1 MEDGHNVIR
10 ILAREEAFYFRNNSG
25 ATEDEKYDWLS
36 SELEKLS
43 DDLDKLNLDPHQN
56 KYLKGCA
63 LNIGNKYNPKAEE
76 ILIDAAKMNPTM
88 YEIWNELGDCIW
100 KKGDKK
106 GARNC
111 FERALNQQRNK
122 VSLRNLSIVMR
133 QQESVSNEEIEES
146 VKISKEAVTLD
157 VTDGTSWYI
166 LGNAYLAQFF
176 LCGQASNVLKC
187 SLNAYSKASAD
198 EKVLSDPDYHYNK
211 GIVFKYLDDY
221 SNAIAYFSDAISI
234 HPQFTECLSELN
246 DLKDQITKT
255 CTLIKNKGKL
265 KGKNIALML
274 RKLKEKTQC
283 QNPSK
288 VSMTT
293 FDQLSV
299 GSNEDKAI
307 NCILISSIVPNGRTP
322 FVCIC
327 LDINS
332 SCFALNIYNIDCGK
346 APKLGD
352 VMTVPYPQ
360 KSVVNIVID
369 DVLNDFEMLRVDT
382 PLNMM
387 INNRQLPRDTL
398 APLKLTT
405 TALT

>member
-1 MEDGHNVIR
+1 MEDGQSVIK
-10 ILAREEAFYFRNNSG
+10 ILARDEAFYFKNNVG
-25 ATEDEKYDWLS
+25 ATEDQKCDWLS
-36 SELEKLS
+36 CESERVSK
-43 DDLDKLNLDPHQN
+43 DLDQLTLDPHQL

-63 LNIGNKYNPKAEE
+63 LNVGNKYNLKAEE

-88 YEIWNELGDCIW
+88 FEIWNELGDCIW

-111 FERALNQQRNK
+111 FERALNQERNK

-133 QQESVSNEEIEES
+133 QQESVTNAEIEES
-146 VKISKEAVTLD
+146 VKISKEAVSLD

-176 LCGQASNVLKC
+176 LCGQASNDLKC

-221 SNAIAYFSDAISI
+221 NNAIAHFTDAISI
-234 HPQFTECLSELN
+234 HPQFSECLSELN
-246 DLKDQITKT
+246 DLKDQILKT
-255 CTLIKNKGKL
+255 RQLIKNKGKL
-265 KGKNIALML
+265 KGKNIAVML
-274 RKLKEKTQC
+274 RKLKEKSLSQKPT
-283 QNPSK
+283 K

-293 FDQLSV
+293 FDKLNA
-299 GSNEDKAI
+299 GTNEEKAI
-307 NCILISSIVPNGRTP
+307 NCILISSFVPNGRTP

-327 LDINS
+327 LDTESN
-332 SCFALNIYNIDCGK
+332 CFALNIYNIDCGK

-360 KSVVNIVID
+360 KSAVNIVID
-369 DVLNDFEMLRVDT
+369 NELNDFEMVRVDT

>member
-1 MEDGHNVIR
+1 MEDGQNAIK
-10 ILAREEAFYFRNNSG
+10 ILARDEAFYFKNNVG
-25 ATEDEKYDWLS
+25 ATEDQKCDWLS
-36 SELEKLS
+36 CESERVSK
-43 DDLDKLNLDPHQN
+43 DLDQLTLDPHQL

-63 LNIGNKYNPKAEE
+63 LNVGNKYNLKAEE

-88 YEIWNELGDCIW
+88 FEIWNELGDCIW

-111 FERALNQQRNK
+111 FERALNQERNK

-133 QQESVSNEEIEES
+133 QQESVTNAEIEES
-146 VKISKEAVTLD
+146 VKISKEAVSLD

-176 LCGQASNVLKC
+176 LCGQASNDLKC

-221 SNAIAYFSDAISI
+221 NNAIAHFTDAISI
-234 HPQFTECLSELN
+234 HPQFSECLSELN
-246 DLKDQITKT
+246 DLKDQILKT
-255 CTLIKNKGKL
+255 RQLIKNKGKL
-265 KGKNIALML
+265 KGKNIAVML
-274 RKLKEKTQC
+274 RKLKEKSLSQKPT
-283 QNPSK
+283 K

-293 FDQLSV
+293 FDKLNA
-299 GSNEDKAI
+299 GTNEDKAI
-307 NCILISSIVPNGRTP
+307 NCILISSFVPNGRTP

-327 LDINS
+327 LDTESN
-332 SCFALNIYNIDCGK
+332 CFALNIYNIDCGK

-360 KSVVNIVID
+360 KSAVNIVID
-369 DVLNDFEMLRVDT
+369 NELNDFEMLRIDT

-387 INNRQLPRDTL
+387 INNRQLPRETL

>member
-1 MEDGHNVIR
+1 MEDGQNVIK
-10 ILAREEAFYFRNNSG
+10 ILARDEAFYFKNNIG
-25 ATEDEKYDWLS
+25 ATEDQKGVWLCR
-36 SELEKLS
+36 ELEKVS
-43 DDLDKLNLDPHQN
+43 DDLDKLNLDPHQC

-63 LNIGNKYNPKAEE
+63 LNIGNRYNPKAEE

-88 YEIWNELGDCIW
+88 FEIWNELGDCIW

-111 FERALNQQRNK
+111 FDRALNQQRNK

-133 QQESVSNEEIEES
+133 QQESVTNEEIEES
-146 VKISKEAVTLD
+146 VKISKEAVSLD

-221 SNAIAYFSDAISI
+221 SNAIAYFTDAISI
-234 HPQFTECLSELN
+234 HPQFAECLSELN
-246 DLKDQITKT
+246 DLKEQITKT
-255 CTLIKNKGKL
+255 RLLIKNKGKL
-265 KGKNIALML
+265 KGKNIAMML
-274 RKLKEKTQC
+274 KKLKEKSLG
-283 QNPSK
+283 QNPTK

-293 FDQLSV
+293 FNGLNL
-299 GSNEDKAI
+299 GPNEDKAI
-307 NCILISSIVPNGRTP
+307 NCILISSFVPNGRTP

-327 LDINS
+327 LDTES

-352 VMTVPYPQ
+352 VLTIPYPQ
-360 KSVVNIVID
+360 KSAVNIVINNE
-369 DVLNDFEMLRVDT
+369 LHDFEMLRVDT

>member
-1 MEDGHNVIR
+1 MEDGQSVIK
-10 ILAREEAFYFRNNSG
+10 ILARDEAFYFKNNVG
-25 ATEDEKYDWLS
+25 ATEDQKCDWLS
-36 SELEKLS
+36 CESERVSK
-43 DDLDKLNLDPHQN
+43 DLDQLTLDPHQL

-63 LNIGNKYNPKAEE
+63 LNVGNKYNLKAEE

-88 YEIWNELGDCIW
+88 FEIWNELGDCIW

-111 FERALNQQRNK
+111 FERALNQERNK

-133 QQESVSNEEIEES
+133 QQESVTNAEIEES
-146 VKISKEAVTLD
+146 VKISKEAVSLD

-176 LCGQASNVLKC
+176 LCGQASNDLKC

-221 SNAIAYFSDAISI
+221 NNAIAHFTDAISI
-234 HPQFTECLSELN
+234 HPQFSECLSELN
-246 DLKDQITKT
+246 DLKDQILKT
-255 CTLIKNKGKL
+255 RQLIKNKGKL
-265 KGKNIALML
+265 KGKNIAVML
-274 RKLKEKTQC
+274 RKLKEKSLSQKPT
-283 QNPSK
+283 K

-293 FDQLSV
+293 FDKLNA
-299 GSNEDKAI
+299 GTNEEKAI
-307 NCILISSIVPNGRTP
+307 NCILISSFVPNGRTP

-327 LDINS
+327 LDTESN
-332 SCFALNIYNIDCGK
+332 CFALNIYNIDCGK

-352 VMTVPYPQ
+352 VTTVPYPQ
-360 KSVVNIVID
+360 KSAVNIVID
-369 DVLNDFEMLRVDT
+369 NELNDFEMVRVDT

>member
-1 MEDGHNVIR
+1 MEDGQSVIK
-10 ILAREEAFYFRNNSG
+10 ILARDEAFYFKNNVG
-25 ATEDEKYDWLS
+25 ATEDQKCDWLS
-36 SELEKLS
+36 CESERVSK
-43 DDLDKLNLDPHQN
+43 DLDQLTLDPHQL

-63 LNIGNKYNPKAEE
+63 LNVGNKYNLKAEE

-88 YEIWNELGDCIW
+88 FEIWNELGDCIW

-111 FERALNQQRNK
+111 FERALNQERNK
-122 VSLRNLSIVMR
+122 ASLRNLSIVMR
-133 QQESVSNEEIEES
+133 QQESVTNAEIEES
-146 VKISKEAVTLD
+146 VKISKEAVSLD

-176 LCGQASNVLKC
+176 LCGQASNDLKC

-221 SNAIAYFSDAISI
+221 NNAIAHFTDAISI
-234 HPQFTECLSELN
+234 HPQFSECLSELN
-246 DLKDQITKT
+246 DLKDQILKT
-255 CTLIKNKGKL
+255 RQLIKNKGKL
-265 KGKNIALML
+265 KGKNIAVML
-274 RKLKEKTQC
+274 RKLKEKSLSQKPT
-283 QNPSK
+283 K

-293 FDQLSV
+293 FDKLNA
-299 GSNEDKAI
+299 GTNEEKAI
-307 NCILISSIVPNGRTP
+307 NCILISSFVPNGRTP

-327 LDINS
+327 LDTESN
-332 SCFALNIYNIDCGK
+332 CFALNIYNIDCGK

-360 KSVVNIVID
+360 KSAVNIVID
-369 DVLNDFEMLRVDT
+369 NELNDFEMVRVDT